1 MTHQQP
7 TRLLNLNNYEILFI
21 ELLKFFNSGPL
32 AIKEEI
38 SEGQDLP
45 PAEWSCVEIDKG
57 SAVER
62 LITFEPLVHGYVH
75 YLGWTN
81 LNR

>member
-1 MTHQQP
+1 MTHHQP
-7 TRLLNLNNYEILFI
+7 TRLLNLYNYDISFPKIL
-21 ELLKFFNSGPL
+21 LSGPL

-81 LNR
+81 